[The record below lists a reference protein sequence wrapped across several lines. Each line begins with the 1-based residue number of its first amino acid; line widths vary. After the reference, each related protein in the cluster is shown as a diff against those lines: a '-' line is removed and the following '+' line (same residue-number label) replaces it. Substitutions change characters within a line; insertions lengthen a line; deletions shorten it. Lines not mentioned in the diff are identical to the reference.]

1 MDAGRDIEFFHA
13 APGSAEQNACLPML
27 AECFDEWKGEI
38 SRMPFV
44 EESFIARSSDGRIAG
59 HAGIMP
65 MRIHGDG
72 RVLCAA
78 GIASVG
84 VHPEFR
90 RRGIAARLCGQAA
103 DWAAERGYDLLAL
116 YTGVNRVYEVCGW
129 KDYPVSSLTLEN
141 PAPSGAPGKCGPEL
155 TGAERAAIAEWY
167 DAGPVFRG
175 KVIREQRSFFHS
187 WEQLFR
193 SPDLSWYTGEGG
205 YALAYHGVLAEAGGP
220 GLSVGLFCGM
230 KTAFLSPEDPVVE
243 KLLAAGWRIAARD
256 EAHPACWG
264 GENVMARAAAGGSIP
279 SGLFFSLADRF

>member
-1 MDAGRDIEFFHA
+1 MKTENDIAFLYA

-27 AECFDEWKGEI
+27 AVCFDEWKGDI

-44 EESFIARSSDGRIAG
+44 EESFIARSCDGRIAG
-59 HAGIMP
+59 HVGIMP
-65 MRIHGDG
+65 MRIHGDN
-72 RVLCAA
+72 RVLRAA

-103 DWAAERGYDLLAL
+103 AWAAERGYDLLAL

-129 KDYPVSSLTLEN
+129 RDYSVNSLTLEN
-141 PAPSGAPGKCGPEL
+141 PAPSGKTGKRGSEL
-155 TGAERAAIAEWY
+155 TGAERDAIAEWY

-175 KVIREQRSFFHS
+175 KVIREKKSFFHS

-193 SPDLSWYTGEGG
+193 SPDFFWHTGKDG
-205 YALAYHGVLAEAGGP
+205 YALEYHGVLAEAGGAE
-220 GLSVGLFCGM
+220 LSADLFRGV
-230 KTAFLSPEDPVVE
+230 KTAFLSPEDPVAE
-243 KLLAAGWRIAARD
+243 RLLSAGWRIAARN

-264 GENVMARAAAGGSIP
+264 GENVMARAAAGGSVP
-279 SGLFFSLADRF
+279 SGLFFSLADKF